1 MYSDW
6 LKNVTGFLDLSY
18 CFEDK
23 AKQFNKIKLQ
33 VVSGNAS
40 DKSEISV
47 LTYSIR
53 MQRGWVVRALD
64 S

>member
-1 MYSDW
+1 MYSD
-6 LKNVTGFLDLSY
+6 LSKNVTGVLDLSY

-40 DKSEISV
+40 HKSEISV

-53 MQRGWVVRALD
+53 MQHG
-64 S
+64 